1 MNQRLSFSTDFI
13 STRVKGEKMCKN
25 KMTGLKA
32 WQLVMLCALIALASA
47 NAFAQNPTGG
57 TPQSSPTP
65 QTKPTPS
72 LESRFF
78 KNILKDQRAIWTS
91 PFHLGRGDAK
101 WIAPLGLSAAALMAT
116 DRRTAGA
123 LDDNNDNQTRLRIS
137 RDISQGGAIY
147 TTGGIAATFY
157 LVGRATKNAR
167 ARETGLLGAEA
178 LIDSGIVADVLKFA
192 SQRPRPRV
200 DDASGEFFDG
210 GRSFP
215 SGHATSAW
223 SMATVIAYEYGKHRP
238 LVRVA
243 AYGLATAVSIS
254 RYTGRNHFLSDI
266 LVGSA
271 VGYGIGRYVYKT
283 HHDSSL
289 DADEDETKHAE
300 NHSKFIPVTSPLF
313 SRASHS
319 YGLALAWNF

>member
-1 MNQRLSFSTDFI
+1 MGKN
-13 STRVKGEKMCKN
+13 MYKN

-32 WQLVMLCALIALASA
+32 WPVVMLCALIAFASA
-47 NAFAQNPTGG
+47 HTFAQNPTSG
-57 TPQSSPTP
+57 TPQPSPTP
-65 QTKPTPS
+65 QAKPTPS
-72 LESRFF
+72 LERRFF
-78 KNILKDQRAIWTS
+78 KNILTDQRAIWTS
-91 PFHLGRGDAK
+91 PFHLKRDDAT
-101 WIAPLGLSAAALMAT
+101 WLVPLGLSTAALIAT

-123 LDDNNDNQTRLRIS
+123 LDDDNQTRLRIS
-137 RDISQGGAIY
+137 RDISYGGALY
-147 TTGGIAATFY
+147 TAGGIAATFY

-178 LIDSGIVADVLKFA
+178 LINGEIVSNALKLVT
-192 SQRPRPRV
+192 QRPRPRI
-200 DDASGEFFDG
+200 DNASGEFFDG

-254 RYTGRNHFLSDI
+254 RYTGRNHFLSDV

-271 VGYGIGRYVYKT
+271 VGYGIGRYVYRT

-289 DADEDETKHAE
+289 DAVEGETKHAE

-313 SRASHS
+313 SRATHS
-319 YGLALAWNF
+319 YGVALAWNF